1 MSAPALFFLPPSSE
15 DGPLLPAKQVP
26 VTHQEIAQL
35 AHRLW
40 EARGAPLGSP
50 EQDWFDAERWLL
62 GPIPAVGT

>member
-1 MSAPALFFLPPSSE
+1 MSAPALFFLPPSLE
-15 DGPLLPAKQVP
+15 DGLLLPIP
-26 VTHQEIAQL
+26 VTHQDIAQL